1 MYLCVMLVYFCLIFS
16 EFLVVLNACVV
27 YGFSFFSDDFI
38 IILDFSFFC
47 FYVMCTICTMSI
59 RYNTIIG

>member
-1 MYLCVMLVYFCLIFS
+1 VYLCVMLVYFCLIFS

-38 IILDFSFFC
+38 IILDFSFFL
-47 FYVMCTICTMSI
+47 FLRYVYHLYDVYKI
-59 RYNTIIG
+59 